1 MAATDP
7 ALANGPDEP
16 AGAVR
21 SSRVSGSSGATRLP
35 GSTGPTQAHRE
46 AVERARDD
54 LLFIEPDGSN
64 RDAVRRLG
72 YRFVDLLVE
81 AASSAAGRLPLNRD
95 PGPTGE
101 HYAPPEEGRAVD
113 GLLDEVAAILAR
125 GMNPAHPGYMG
136 HMDTLA
142 SAIGV
147 FSDAVVSSLN
157 NNMLAWEMSPVF
169 SEMEQRVMRWACGL
183 FGLGAT
189 PDEPERRPVGH
200 LVSGGTLANMT
211 AMWVARNARGG
222 AAMDEHGLSGQPPY
236 VFLASENAH
245 FSFRKAANL
254 LGLGREGWIEV
265 PAEENG
271 RVRVDAMADAITRAR
286 RAGKIPFALVGIAGT
301 TVTGSIDPLPEIAE
315 LAAREGLWFHV
326 DAAYGGAIAFS
337 EKLRPRLDGIER
349 ADSVTFNPQKW
360 LFVPKTCASIL
371 FRDRRQP
378 DRHLRE
384 AFVYGMSNRTTAGR
398 TRVNLGEWT
407 LQGTRR
413 VDVLKLYLTLEHFGR
428 ARLARMI
435 ERQIDLAR
443 VFAAAIDTCPELEL
457 LHPPELNI
465 VCFRYVGSP
474 RWPEWIDDDSPLDR
488 LNAKIQERIEE
499 SGLGWLSLPHYR
511 KRTILRAVIL
521 HPRCD
526 EALLDGILDE
536 VRKVGRELGRRA

>member
-1 MAATDP
+1 MA
-7 ALANGPDEP
+7 GPVRTGTLGESMPTSPEP
-16 AGAVR
+16 TPPPRHGL
-21 SSRVSGSSGATRLP
+21 SG
-35 GSTGPTQAHRE
+35 QRE
-46 AVERARDD
+46 AIERARRD

-64 RDAVRRLG
+64 REEVRKLG
-72 YRFVDLLVE
+72 YRFVDLLVD
-81 AASSAAGRLPLNRD
+81 AAAGAGSRLPLNRD

-101 HYAPPEEGRAVD
+101 HYTPPEEGRPAEA
-113 GLLDEVAAILAR
+113 LLDEVAGVLSR

-142 SAIGV
+142 SAIGI

-169 SEMEQRVMRWACGL
+169 SEMEQRVMRWLCGL

-189 PDEPERRPVGH
+189 SEDPDRRPVGH

-222 AAMDEHGLSGQPPY
+222 AAMDEHGLTAQPPY
-236 VFLASENAH
+236 VFFASENAH

-265 PAEENG
+265 PADELG
-271 RVRVDAMADAITRAR
+271 RVRVDAMAKAVTLARA
-286 RAGKIPFALVGIAGT
+286 AGKIPFALVGIAGT

-315 LAAREGLWFHV
+315 LAARENLWFHV

-337 EKLRPRLDGIER
+337 DALRPRLAGVER

-371 FRDRRQP
+371 FRDRREP
-378 DRHLRE
+378 ERHLRE

-443 VFAAAIDTCPELEL
+443 VFADAIEACPELEL
-457 LHPPELNI
+457 LHRPELNI
-465 VCFRYVGSP
+465 VCFRYRGVP
-474 RWPEWIDDDSPLDR
+474 PWPEWIDDDSPLDR
-488 LNAKIQERIEE
+488 INTRIQERIEE
-499 SGLGWLSLPHYR
+499 SGVAWLSLPHYR
-511 KRTILRAVIL
+511 RRTILRAVIL
-521 HPRCD
+521 HPRSD
-526 EALLDGILDE
+526 EALLDKILDE
-536 VRKVGRELGRRA
+536 VRAAGRALGSRE

>member
-1 MAATDP
+1 MAADQRRSAEEAP
-7 ALANGPDEP
+7 GPMAAQRRAIE
-16 AGAVR
+16 
-21 SSRVSGSSGATRLP
+21 
-35 GSTGPTQAHRE
+35 QARK
-46 AVERARDD
+46 D

-64 RDAVRRLG
+64 REAVRQLG

-81 AASSAAGRLPLNRD
+81 AASHATERLPLNRD

-101 HYAPPEEGRAVD
+101 HYAPPEEGRPVD
-113 GLLDEVAAILAR
+113 DLLEEVRGILAL

-142 SAIGV
+142 SAIGT

-189 PDEPERRPVGH
+189 DAEPERRPVGH

-222 AAMDEHGLSGQPPY
+222 DLMDEHGLTKQPPY

-254 LGLGREGWIEV
+254 LGLGREGWIEI

-271 RVRVDAMADAITRAR
+271 RVRVEAMAEAITRAR
-286 RAGKIPFALVGIAGT
+286 RDGKIPFALVGIAGT
-301 TVTGSIDPLPEIAE
+301 TVTGSIDPLPELAE

-337 EKLRPRLDGIER
+337 DRLRPLLRGIER

-384 AFVYGMSNRTTAGR
+384 AFVYGMSNRTTQGR

-428 ARLARMI
+428 ARLGRMI
-435 ERQIDLAR
+435 ERQIDLAHL
-443 VFAAAIDTCPELEL
+443 FARTVETCPELEL
-457 LHPPELNI
+457 LHHPELNI
-465 VCFRYVGSP
+465 VCFRYRGLP
-474 RWPEWIDDDSPLDR
+474 GGGAEPDEAALDR
-488 LNAKIQERIEE
+488 VNTRIQEKIEE

-511 KRTILRAVIL
+511 QRTILRAVIL

-526 EALLDGILDE
+526 EALLDRILDA
-536 VRKVGRELGRRA
+536 VRSAGREIRRAGG